1 MPKINNP
8 MTTTIGS
15 RIKTARLAL
24 NLTQQEFADSL
35 GIVQGFLS
43 GIERG
48 RKTPSGTLLIAL
60 RHYYKISNE
69 WLNSG
74 VGGMFREIAAASEAD
89 YPSATKIPLLK
100 RIPPG
105 FPQEIAADAIHDY
118 VALPNLPEGCYALL
132 TDGDY
137 MAPTIRD
144 GDLAIFNPNGE
155 VNNRDIVLINNR
167 WGEAILRRYRL
178 KGGEVYL
185 TPDNPSYAPF
195 KPDKDTKTIGTVV
208 EVWRK
213 IKL

>member
-1 MPKINNP
+1 MPKQNNP
-8 MTTTIGS
+8 LALTVGS
-15 RIKTARLAL
+15 RIKAARIAMD
-24 NLTQQEFADSL
+24 LTQREFAESL

-48 RKTPSGTLLIAL
+48 RKTPSDTLLIAL
-60 RHYYKISNE
+60 SHYYKISEE
-69 WLNSG
+69 WLYSG
-74 VGGMFREIAAASEAD
+74 VGGMFREVATASETS

-132 TDGDY
+132 TYGDF

-155 VNNRDIVLINNR
+155 INNRDIVLINNR

-178 KGGEVYL
+178 KGREVFL
-185 TPDNPSYAPF
+185 TPDNPAYAPF

-213 IKL
+213 IKI